1 MCAVCGAS
9 EHLRSRGVVVV
20 LIFVRVVVM
29 MMVMVMVIPCESRK
43 SSYFFDLVVVSFSRV
58 LKPLSA
64 EPVVNLELD

>member
-1 MCAVCGAS
+1 M
-9 EHLRSRGVVVV
+9 
-20 LIFVRVVVM
+20 IFVQVVVM
-29 MMVMVMVIPCESRK
+29 MMMMVMVIPCESRTE